1 MLQRRKGSLL
11 CFMCLD
17 TQDYERR
24 FQVVVNDYSKLQQ
37 EHKQQASEVEVL
49 SKVSSNTDWHC
60 MESS

>member
-1 MLQRRKGSLL
+1 M
-11 CFMCLD
+11 CFD

-60 MESS
+60 MESSLT